1 MPVFPLHTKSKSLKG
16 TIQLPASKSIS
27 NRILI
32 IRELCEHP
40 FEINNLSESDDT
52 LILKNLLE
60 NINSSNK
67 GPKHLDCRNA
77 GTAFRFL
84 TAFLANRPGIAEL
97 TGSVR
102 MKLRPVKI
110 LVDALTNLGANIQ
123 YKGQIGFPP
132 LLIKGKTLN
141 GGIINIDAT
150 TSSQYISALL
160 MIAPVFAN
168 GLELHLLGKTTSLPY
183 IEMTLQVIKEMGV
196 DFEYRD
202 NTIKIPPQRYL
213 DRDFKVE
220 ADWSSAAYWYEMA
233 AFSHEAD
240 IFLHGLKK
248 DSCQGDAVLPKIYE
262 HFGIKTDFGEK
273 GARLT
278 KEGKATEYF
287 NFDFTNFPDLAQAVT
302 VTCAGLNIPGKFI
315 IPKNLR
321 IKETDR
327 INALQAELKKLGH
340 KTELKEKEKH
350 FVLSLPQTEK
360 SITKNNPI
368 TIETYDDHRMAMTF
382 APLCLLYHN
391 LQIENPDVVS
401 KSYPGFWKD
410 LKRMG
415 II

>member
-1 MPVFPLHTKSKSLKG
+1 MPVLPLHTKSKSLKG
-16 TIQLPASKSIS
+16 TIKLPASKSIS

-32 IRELCEHP
+32 IRDLCEHP
-40 FEINNLSESDDT
+40 FDITNLSGSDDT
-52 LILKNLLE
+52 LILKNLLRKT
-60 NINSSNK
+60 NSRNK
-67 GPKHLDCRNA
+67 DPIKLDCGNA

-84 TAFLANRPGIAEL
+84 TAFLANRPGIWEL
-97 TGSVR
+97 TGSAR

-132 LLIKGKTLN
+132 LLIKGKTLK
-141 GGIINIDAT
+141 GGIVNIDAT

-168 GLELHLLGKTTSLPY
+168 GLELHLLGETTSLPY
-183 IEMTLQVIKEMGV
+183 IEMTLQVIKKMGI

-202 NTIKIPPQRYL
+202 NTIKIPPQKYL

-220 ADWSSAAYWYEMA
+220 ADWSSAAYWYELA

-248 DSCQGDAVLPKIYE
+248 DSCQGDAALPKIYE
-262 HFGIKTDFGEK
+262 HFGIKTQFGGK

-278 KEGKATEYF
+278 KKGKATEYF
-287 NFDFTNFPDLAQAVT
+287 NFDFTNFPDLAQPVT

-315 IPKNLR
+315 VPKNLR

-327 INALQAELKKLGH
+327 INALQSELKKLGH
-340 KTELKEKEKH
+340 KTERKEKEKH

-360 SITKNNPI
+360 PITKNNPV
-368 TIETYDDHRMAMTF
+368 TIKTYDDHRMAMAF
-382 APLCLLYHN
+382 APLCLLYPR